1 MFKSYKAT
9 LLSVLVFPGVGH
21 FSLKKP
27 VQGLLLLIVSIVCL
41 YFLLTITVELVQQLS
56 VKIQSG
62 EIPMDVAK
70 ISDIVLQQIVDRD
83 DQRINMPSLVLLIC
97 WVLGVVDSF
106 RIEWLRSHTDDL
118 SNKKT

>member
-1 MFKSYKAT
+1 
-9 LLSVLVFPGVGH
+9 LSVLVFPGVGH

-27 VQGLLLLIVSIVCL
+27 VQGLLLSIVSIVCL

-106 RIEWLRSHTDDL
+106 RIEWLRGHTDDL